1 MVERATGLISPA
13 VYLKRRSGL
22 REWSKLRYNRLVQIK
37 FAKLKIN
44 NFKAS
49 IFVHKIPILIFL
61 ALSIISVILILFLIS
76 NLTKQNNQNLTLS
89 QKLKDVSLKLKNL
102 ENEDQYKINRSLREN
117 IKNIE
122 NSYKEAV
129 TLYEKITDL
138 KAQKQDTKNLDKE
151 FAQSLDYLSNLNY
164 SSASA
169 SLKVLSL
176 DIKKKE
182 DELAALQTKVS
193 TPQNIVQS
201 NTPPGSGFSV
211 QSVAT
216 ENGNFTVYIVAAD
229 LNSTRVIVDTAS
241 NGDCSNNCPVLSL
254 ADYVSRSGAFAG
266 INGSYF
272 CPAEYPSCAGKT
284 NSFDLLVMNKNKVYF
299 NSSNNVYS
307 TNPAVIFSGSS
318 ARFVGQA
325 LQWGRDSGV
334 DSVLSNYPLLV
345 SGGNIAYSV
354 GGDAKYAPKG
364 TRTFIAVKGFTVFI
378 GAVLNASMAE
388 SAIVLKTLAMD
399 NALNLDQ
406 GGSTALWSGGYKLGP
421 GRSIPNAIL
430 FVRK

>member
-1 MVERATGLISPA
+1 M
-13 VYLKRRSGL
+13 
-22 REWSKLRYNRLVQIK
+22 QIK
-37 FAKLKIN
+37 FPKLKTGNIKILIN
-44 NFKAS
+44 SHKITLLIFFGISA
-49 IFVHKIPILIFL
+49 IFVVTF
-61 ALSIISVILILFLIS
+61 VTYFLFLNS
-76 NLTKQNNQNLTLS
+76 NLTKQNNQNAALDK
-89 QKLKDVSLKLKNL
+89 KLKDVSLKLKNL
-102 ENEDQYKINRSLREN
+102 ENQDQYKINIGLKEN

-122 NSYKEAV
+122 NSYKDAV
-129 TLYEKITDL
+129 LLYEKITDL

-151 FAQSLDYLSNLNY
+151 FAKSLEFLSGLNY

-169 SLKVLSL
+169 SLKTLSL

-182 DELAALQTKVS
+182 DELVAAQTKTA
-193 TPQNIVQS
+193 TPQNITQS

-211 QSVAT
+211 QGVST
-216 ENGNFTVYIVAAD
+216 DNGNFTVYMVAAD
-229 LNSTRVIVDTAS
+229 LNSTKIIVDTAS
-241 NGDCSNNCPVLSL
+241 DGDCSNNCPVLALS
-254 ADYVSRSGAFAG
+254 DYVARNSAFAG

-284 NSFDLLVMNKNKVYF
+284 NSFDLLLMNKNKVYF

-307 TNPAVIFSGSS
+307 TNPAVIFSRNS

-325 LQWGRDSGV
+325 LEWGRDTGA
-334 DSVLSNYPLLV
+334 DSVLSNYPLLL
-345 SGGNIAYSV
+345 SGGNIAYSG

-364 TRTFIAVKGFTVFI
+364 TRTFIAAKGSTVFI
-378 GAVLNASMAE
+378 GAVLNASMAD
-388 SAIVLKTLAMD
+388 SAIVLKTLGMD

-421 GRSIPNAIL
+421 GRNIPNAIL